1 MKIEILKIKFRRFA
15 SRYFSG
21 AVYIFYS
28 IIFNFYNF
36 KKKPP
41 VIILT
46 PGKVGSSSVY
56 YTLKKKLN
64 KNYVFH
70 IHYLSKQGIEKSNN
84 SHLKSDRK
92 SLPLHLLISKIL
104 YKKLMKYDGQ
114 LNIITLIREP
124 ISREISGFFQN
135 IDFHKNDL
143 EGKNLLINDFET
155 LKKINKILPNSQK
168 SITNWIKTELLNNF
182 EIDIYSSNYPKEI
195 GFKIFKKEQ
204 FNLLL
209 TRMEDLDSSFKS
221 STKVFFKLDK
231 GIELENYNV
240 GNNKYY
246 SKTYKQL
253 KNKININDDALNSII
268 KSQYVQHF
276 YGDYTDEITKKYSN

>member
-1 MKIEILKIKFRRFA
+1 MIIQTFKIKFRRLA

-21 AVYIFYS
+21 AVYLFYS
-28 IIFNFYNF
+28 IIFKFYNF

-41 VIILT
+41 VLILT

-56 YTLKKKLN
+56 RTLNKKLN
-64 KNYVFH
+64 KNYIFH
-70 IHYLSKQGIEKSNN
+70 IHYLSKEGIENSNI

-104 YKKLMKYDGQ
+104 YKKLMKFNGE
-114 LNIITLIREP
+114 LSIITLIREP

-143 EGKNLLINDFET
+143 EGKNLFINEYET
-155 LKKINKILPNSQK
+155 LKKINKILPNSHK
-168 SITNWIKTELLNNF
+168 SITNWINTELLNNF
-182 EIDIYSSNYPKEI
+182 EIDIYSSNYPKQI
-195 GFKIFKKEQ
+195 GFKIFKKEH

-209 TRMEDLDSSFKS
+209 LRTEDLDSSFKS
-221 STKVFFKLDK
+221 STKEFFKLEK

-240 GNNKYY
+240 GNDKYY

-253 KNKININDDALNSII
+253 KNKIKINNDALHSII

-276 YGDYTDEITKKYSN
+276 YRDYTDEIMKKYSN